1 MIPYC
6 NNYEKLIIFLKFVI
20 KIVSYWIFTF
30 CRFSR
35 TLNAARV
42 TLETFTHRTI
52 KTTVNGG
59 TERRNLL
66 HCKKLRK
73 SRISKL
79 WGPQQCTKSQ
89 GTACLKTVVLWKHAV
104 TVLFLKK
111 KNHDKGWEILKIL
124 NTRGWFKCYN
134 DEMQVY
140 MLMADTGT

>member
-1 MIPYC
+1 M
-6 NNYEKLIIFLKFVI
+6 FLKFVI
-20 KIVSYWIFTF
+20 KIVSYWILTF

-79 WGPQQCTKSQ
+79 GDHNSVPNPKER
-89 GTACLKTVVLWKHAV
+89 TACLKTVVLWKHAV

>member
-1 MIPYC
+1 M
-6 NNYEKLIIFLKFVI
+6 FLKFVI
-20 KIVSYWIFTF
+20 KIVSYWILTF

-52 KTTVNGG
+52 RMTVNGG

-66 HCKKLRK
+66 NCKKLRK

-79 WGPQQCTKSQ
+79 GDHNSVPNPKE
-89 GTACLKTVVLWKHAV
+89 LHAWRLLYCESMES
-104 TVLFLKK
+104 LFYFWK

-140 MLMADTGT
+140 ILMADTGT

>member
-6 NNYEKLIIFLKFVI
+6 NNYKKLIIFLKLVI
-20 KIVSYWIFTF
+20 KIVSYWILTF

-79 WGPQQCTKSQ
+79 GDHNSVPNPKELH
-89 GTACLKTVVLWKHAV
+89 ACIVKAWSHC
-104 TVLFLKK
+104 FIFEK

-124 NTRGWFKCYN
+124 NMRGWFKCSN

-140 MLMADTGT
+140 MLMADNGT

>member
-66 HCKKLRK
+66 NCKKLRK

-79 WGPQQCTKSQ
+79 GDHNSVPNPEE
-89 GTACLKTVVLWKHAV
+89 LHAWRLLYCESMQS
-104 TVLFLKK
+104 LFYFWRK

-140 MLMADTGT
+140 MLMAGTGT

>member
-6 NNYEKLIIFLKFVI
+6 NNYKKLIIFLKLVI
-20 KIVSYWIFTF
+20 KIVSYWILTF

-79 WGPQQCTKSQ
+79 GDHNSVPNPKELHAWR
-89 GTACLKTVVLWKHAV
+89 LVLWKHAV

-111 KNHDKGWEILKIL
+111 KIMTKVERFWKYWIWEDGL
-124 NTRGWFKCYN
+124 N
-134 DEMQVY
+134 V
-140 MLMADTGT
+140 LMMRCRCTC

>member
-1 MIPYC
+1 M
-6 NNYEKLIIFLKFVI
+6 VI
-20 KIVSYWIFTF
+20 KIVSYWILTF

-59 TERRNLL
+59 TEGRNLL

-79 WGPQQCTKSQ
+79 GDHNSVPNPKE
-89 GTACLKTVVLWKHAV
+89 LHAWRLMYCESMQS
-104 TVLFLKK
+104 LFYFWK

>member
-1 MIPYC
+1 M
-6 NNYEKLIIFLKFVI
+6 VI
-20 KIVSYWIFTF
+20 KIVSYWILTF

-79 WGPQQCTKSQ
+79 GDHNSVPNPKE
-89 GTACLKTVVLWKHAV
+89 LHAWRLLYCESMEP
-104 TVLFLKK
+104 LFYFWKK

>member
-1 MIPYC
+1 MFPIEY
-6 NNYEKLIIFLKFVI
+6 L
-20 KIVSYWIFTF
+20 TF

-79 WGPQQCTKSQ
+79 GDHNSVPNPKE
-89 GTACLKTVVLWKHAV
+89 LHAWRLLYCESMHGV

>member
-1 MIPYC
+1 M
-6 NNYEKLIIFLKFVI
+6 FLKFVR
-20 KIVSYWIFTF
+20 KIVSYWILTF

-79 WGPQQCTKSQ
+79 GDHNSVPNPKE
-89 GTACLKTVVLWKHAV
+89 LHAWRLLYCESMQS
-104 TVLFLKK
+104 LFYFWKK
-111 KNHDKGWEILKIL
+111 KSWQRLRDFENIEYLEDGL
-124 NTRGWFKCYN
+124 NVIMMRCRCTC
-134 DEMQVY
+134 
-140 MLMADTGT
+140 

>member
-6 NNYEKLIIFLKFVI
+6 NNYEKLIIFLKLVI
-20 KIVSYWIFTF
+20 KIVSYWILTF

-66 HCKKLRK
+66 NCKKLRK

-79 WGPQQCTKSQ
+79 GDHNSVPNPKER
-89 GTACLKTVVLWKHAV
+89 TACLKTVVLWKHAV

-111 KNHDKGWEILKIL
+111 KIMTKVERFWKYWILEDGL
-124 NTRGWFKCYN
+124 NVIMMRCRCTC
-134 DEMQVY
+134 
-140 MLMADTGT
+140 

>member
-1 MIPYC
+1 M
-6 NNYEKLIIFLKFVI
+6 VI
-20 KIVSYWIFTF
+20 KIVSYWILTF

-66 HCKKLRK
+66 NCKKLRK
-73 SRISKL
+73 TRISKL
-79 WGPQQCTKSQ
+79 GDHNSVPNPKELHAWR
-89 GTACLKTVVLWKHAV
+89 LVLWKHGA

-124 NTRGWFKCYN
+124 NTRGWFKCYY

>member
-59 TERRNLL
+59 TEGRNLL
-66 HCKKLRK
+66 NCKKLRK
-73 SRISKL
+73 TRISKL
-79 WGPQQCTKSQ
+79 GDHNSVPNPKE
-89 GTACLKTVVLWKHAV
+89 LHAWRLLYCESMQS
-104 TVLFLKK
+104 LFYFWKK
-111 KNHDKGWEILKIL
+111 KIMTKVERFWKYWILEDGL
-124 NTRGWFKCYN
+124 NVIMTRCRC
-134 DEMQVY
+134 
-140 MLMADTGT
+140 TC